1 MKIMKSGS
9 KTMLIIM
16 VAILALLAGCSH
28 AGTNS
33 GGTDNIA
40 NPWTESDQQGVL
52 DATGFSMT
60 APEGASDIRYSYL
73 AESGLAQMRYVLNGA
88 EWVYRIQSADELT
101 DISGMEYEWD
111 AEDKGTVAGREAV
124 YYAWSDADP
133 DSQTIDDVSG
143 IQVVNWYDAVT
154 GVTYSLSAAGKDL
167 NGMDLQVF
175 AEELYVPLQGDTAGD
190 PDAERTEEINAY
202 FLGEHIRNDDDSTL
216 NIAENE
222 DGTFVVDIS
231 IFRLCSLENGIGT
244 FADHKMSFTVEDPNG
259 NPMSGVIYR
268 DSDDS
273 LSIRITDSTW
283 ELLPND
289 EVIDGFGK

>member
-1 MKIMKSGS
+1 MKSGS